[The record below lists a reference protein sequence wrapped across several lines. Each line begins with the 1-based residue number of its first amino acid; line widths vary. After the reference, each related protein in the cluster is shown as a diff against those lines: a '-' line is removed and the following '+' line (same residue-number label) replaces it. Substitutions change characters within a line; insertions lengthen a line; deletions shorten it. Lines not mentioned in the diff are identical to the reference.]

1 MARRFQLN
9 LRVGVKES
17 LRMRMCGR
25 LLVLIVMQLP
35 TLVGYAGTA
44 DNLPPSGD
52 RIINLPVKFL
62 GFDGK
67 ELLPSM
73 RPNHLSLDLYSIPG
87 KLRGD
92 THQQFESVYLGGQ
105 TSIAL
110 KLDRVAEKIAPQIA
124 PRDET
129 AWPELEVT
137 PTETR
142 FARVVPGIWFR
153 TTKNIQMKVMFYD
166 ADTKDVLTLVYFD
179 RPCHVRGTDRS
190 PTPKE
195 IDVEAAGWTWI
206 ETKSTGPSTFVDVR
220 AASPR
225 PVLLIAPIAG
235 YQKYLDGIK

>member
-1 MARRFQLN
+1 
-9 LRVGVKES
+9 
-17 LRMRMCGR
+17 MRMCGR
-25 LLVLIVMQLP
+25 VLVLMVMLLTTP
-35 TLVGYAGTA
+35 VGYASTA
-44 DNLPPSGD
+44 DNPPPSDD

-87 KLRGD
+87 KFSGD
-92 THQQFESVYLGGQ
+92 THQQLESVYLGGQ
-105 TSIAL
+105 TSIVL
-110 KLDRVAEKIAPQIA
+110 KLDRLAGKIGPQIA
-124 PRDET
+124 PVDPT
-129 AWPELEVT
+129 AWPELEIS
-137 PTETR
+137 PAETR
-142 FARVVPGIWFR
+142 FDRIVPGIWFR

-179 RPCHVRGTDRS
+179 RPCRVRGTDRS

-195 IDVEAAGWTWI
+195 IDVEAAGWTWV

-220 AASPR
+220 AASPH

-235 YQKYLDGIK
+235 YQKYLDGLN